1 MLAWPCKQLP
11 SLGFSPVTTVGAES
25 SLTSNLKEVCQQ
37 TALTPDLQIVM
48 SKKIHSQICGKPRNV
63 NSSQT
68 QTCKRYCIRYIHF
81 IPPFMKVEYLNKVT
95 TEKKKNY
102 LEGEKFCL
110 KTDSSELLGLL
121 CFIPNEIMGTKNV
134 QRQNINQT
142 GTTLQHKHRENFS
155 GGRQLVLAVGTFM
168 WFLNPE
174 RISTSPI
181 FAFPWVFF
189 KWINRNASFLSSL

>member
-95 TEKKKNY
+95 TEKKKKLSWRREILFKDWLQWIAGTSLFHSQWDYGDQKCSAAEHKPDWHN
-102 LEGEKFCL
+102 
-110 KTDSSELLGLL
+110 TATQAPWELLRRPTAGLS
-121 CFIPNEIMGTKNV
+121 CRYFHVISKPRKNIHIS
-134 QRQNINQT
+134 NIC
-142 GTTLQHKHRENFS
+142 LS
-155 GGRQLVLAVGTFM
+155 L
-168 WFLNPE
+168 
-174 RISTSPI
+174 SI
-181 FAFPWVFF
+181 F
-189 KWINRNASFLSSL
+189 